1 MVTIYD
7 IALKTG
13 YSAPTVS
20 KALNKTGGLSN
31 STRKKILDAAKE
43 LGYRP
48 NMTARALT
56 TKKSFLIGVIYED
69 ADMQRGFDHP
79 LFGKILNKFR
89 ECLEFAGYDLLFI
102 SHALIGEKKSYVEHC
117 YHRNVDAVGII
128 NPLSA
133 DNEIMELAESDIPCV
148 STNFII
154 PGVST
159 VVTANVD
166 AGYKAASCFI
176 KNGHKKIAYIGG
188 TYSQYNMAA
197 IDRLEGLKKAF
208 KDFGLK
214 YDESYVK
221 FCHKWSRAESHD
233 AMKELLERH
242 DDITAVFVAN
252 DNMAVGA
259 MEYVKSIGK
268 RIPDDISFIGF
279 DDEMISE
286 FYSPPLTTFRQ
297 DIKTIGELSAE
308 ILMNRLVGIP
318 VGECVRVPA
327 IFIKRNSV
335 KKL

>member
-20 KALNKTGGLSN
+20 KALNKTGGLSD
-31 STRKKILDAAKE
+31 STRKKILDVAKE

-56 TKKSFLIGVIYED
+56 TKKSFLIGIIFED

-79 LFGKILNKFR
+79 LFGKILNEFR
-89 ECLEFAGYDLLFI
+89 DCVEVTGYDLIFI
-102 SHALIGEKKSYVEHC
+102 SHAPIYERKSYVEHC

-128 NPLSA
+128 NPVQA
-133 DNEIMELAESDIPCV
+133 DAEIMELAQSDIPCV

-154 PGVST
+154 PEVPT
-159 VVTANVD
+159 VITANVE
-166 AGYKAASCFI
+166 AGYKAASYFI
-176 KNGHKKIAYIGG
+176 ENGHKKIAYIGG

-197 IDRLEGLKKAF
+197 VDRLEGLKNAF
-208 KDFGLK
+208 KDFGLN
-214 YDESYVK
+214 YDSSYVK
-221 FCHKWSRAESHD
+221 FCSKWSREESRE

-242 DDITAVFVAN
+242 GDITAVFVAN

-259 MEYVKSIGK
+259 MEYVKLVGK
-268 RIPDDISFIGF
+268 RIPEDISFIGF

-286 FYSPPLTTFRQ
+286 FYSPSLTTFKQ
-297 DIKTIGELSAE
+297 DTKTIGELSAE
-308 ILMNRLVGIP
+308 ILMNRLAGIP

-327 IFIKRNSV
+327 EFVERNSV

>member
-20 KALNKTGGLSN
+20 KALNKTGGLSS
-31 STRKKILDAAKE
+31 STRKKILDMARE

-48 NMTARALT
+48 NITARTLA
-56 TKKSFLIGVIYED
+56 TKKSFLIGIIYED
-69 ADMQRGFDHP
+69 ADMQRGFEHP

-89 ECLEFAGYDLLFI
+89 ADLEVAGYDLLFI
-102 SHALIGEKKSYVEHC
+102 SHASVEEKKSYVEHC

-128 NPLSA
+128 NPVKA
-133 DNEIMELAESDIPCV
+133 DNEIMELVESGIPCV
-148 STNFII
+148 STNFLI
-154 PGVST
+154 PEVPT
-159 VVTANVD
+159 VITANAD
-166 AGYKAASCFI
+166 AGYKAASYFI

-197 IDRLEGLKKAF
+197 IDRLEGLKNAF

-214 YDESYVK
+214 YDETYVK
-221 FCHKWSRAESHD
+221 FCSKWSRDESHD

-242 DDITAVFVAN
+242 SDITAVFVAN

-259 MEYVKSIGK
+259 MEYIKSIGK
-268 RIPDDISFIGF
+268 RIPEDISFIGF

-318 VGECVRVPA
+318 VDNCVRVPA
-327 IFIKRNSV
+327 EFIERNSV

>member
-1 MVTIYD
+1 
-7 IALKTG
+7 
-13 YSAPTVS
+13 
-20 KALNKTGGLSN
+20 
-31 STRKKILDAAKE
+31 
-43 LGYRP
+43 
-48 NMTARALT
+48 
-56 TKKSFLIGVIYED
+56 
-69 ADMQRGFDHP
+69 MQRGFDHP

-242 DDITAVFVAN
+242 SDITAVFVAN

-268 RIPDDISFIGF
+268 RIPEDISFIGF
-279 DDEMISE
+279 DNEMISE
-286 FYSPPLTTFRQ
+286 FYSPSLTTFRQ

-327 IFIKRNSV
+327 EFIERNSV